1 MRIGKPIQAG
11 QTITIKKKG
20 TNSDI
25 IDTIHGYM
33 PYAINQSKWEY
44 SGFYT
49 HNYYH
54 LKLPSAFNL
63 FSLIIT

>member
-33 PYAINQSKWEY
+33 PYAINQSKKRASLFKGKDDVETCKNIWN
-44 SGFYT
+44 F
-49 HNYYH
+49 
-54 LKLPSAFNL
+54 LKDN
-63 FSLIIT
+63 IT